1 MKNKIRILAVV
12 LLLIILCA
20 RLSGKF
26 LVIDEPGR
34 SEAILVLAGETDVRL
49 ARALELYRQGYA
61 TQIIIDVPADVRIYS
76 WTQLEL
82 ARKYIETLPES
93 KFMAVCTIRGQST
106 RDEAK
111 EASACIQVSGARHV
125 LLVTSDYH
133 TRRTLSTFSREI
145 PNHTFTVAAAYDATQ
160 FGVEWWRNR
169 QWAKTNLDEWLRLV
183 WWEVV
188 DRWR

>member
-1 MKNKIRILAVV
+1 MEKKVRILAI
-12 LLLIILCA
+12 LFLLIILLA
-20 RLSGKF
+20 RLSGKL
-26 LVIDEPGR
+26 LVVDEPGR
-34 SEAILVLAGETDVRL
+34 SGAILVLAGETDVRF

-61 TQIIIDVPADVRIYS
+61 AKIIIDVPADTRIYS

-93 KFMAVCTIRGQST
+93 KFMDVCPIRGQST

-111 EASACIQVSGARHV
+111 EAAACLQVSAARNV
-125 LLVTSDYH
+125 LLVTSDFH
-133 TRRTLSTFSREI
+133 TRRALSTFSKEI
-145 PNHTFTVAAAYDATQ
+145 PNHTFTVAAAYDAAQ
-160 FGVEWWRNR
+160 FGAEWWRHR